1 MRRFGFGKG
10 EGTRARGMFA
20 SAVAALVLVGCAS
33 SGGSDDFDSNVPS
46 EAGNDILVVVI
57 NESGQRFELSY
68 AFGRSTPRRV
78 GSIRSGEEMEV
89 RVQPRPGDLRFI
101 LDDSGVRT
109 VTSNPAESPRAGET
123 YRLLISSTRGPELRL
138 MTERR

>member
-1 MRRFGFGKG
+1 MRFGTA
-10 EGTRARGMFA
+10 EGRRIRSLGWIA
-20 SAVAALVLVGCAS
+20 SAVAALLLAACAS
-33 SGGSDDFDSNVPS
+33 SGGSDDFDSGVPG

-57 NESGQRFELSY
+57 NESGQRFDLSY
-68 AFGRSTPRRV
+68 AFGRTTPRRV
-78 GSIRSGEEMEV
+78 GSIRSGEEREV

-109 VTSNPAESPRAGET
+109 VTSNPAPNPRAGET
-123 YRLLISSTRGPELRL
+123 YRLLISSNRGPELRL

>member
-1 MRRFGFGKG
+1 MV
-10 EGTRARGMFA
+10 TNV
-20 SAVAALVLVGCAS
+20 VAALLLVGCAS
-33 SGGSDDFDSNVPS
+33 SGGSDDFDSNVPG

-68 AFGRSTPRRV
+68 AFGRTTPRRV
-78 GSIRSGEEMEV
+78 GSIRSGEELEV
-89 RVQPRPGDLRFI
+89 RVQARPGDLRFI
-101 LDDSGVRT
+101 LGDSGVRT
-109 VTSNPAESPRAGET
+109 VTSNPAPNPRAGET